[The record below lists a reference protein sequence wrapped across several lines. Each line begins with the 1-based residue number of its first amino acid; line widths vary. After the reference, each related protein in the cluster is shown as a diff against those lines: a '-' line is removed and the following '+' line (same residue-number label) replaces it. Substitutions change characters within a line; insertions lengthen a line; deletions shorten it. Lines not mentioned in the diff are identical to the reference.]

1 MNFKDQLKIII
12 TSDVDYEKLI
22 AEIYCKDEFIALLQ
36 QENGINDIKVEFSS
50 NINALDFDWL
60 QNALNEARK
69 KLLNQG

>member
-12 TSDVDYEKLI
+12 ASDIDYEKLI
-22 AEIYCKDEFIALLQ
+22 AEIYCNDEFIALLQ

-69 KLLNQG
+69 KLLNQ

>member
-12 TSDVDYEKLI
+12 ASDIDYEKLI
-22 AEIYCKDEFIALLQ
+22 AEIYCNDEFIALLQ
-36 QENGINDIKVEFSS
+36 QEDGINDIKVEFSS

-69 KLLNQG
+69 KLLNQ